1 MRAFAGGFY
10 ANLLRM
16 YDYLGIQY
24 KQQPFMFS
32 FSRLLPRRKPGFCQ
46 EEEEPYMTHASNF
59 HQIPPVP
66 GRDIVQ
72 WMVEVCYVLIFYT
85 WFTLC
90 CFFVPPSDKGE
101 DDGEGESLEEYLHR
115 IHLPRYYVASYLLPM
130 ISSVCTCSHSDMLRF
145 PASDVLEYKRCTHR
159 QPHYVVTGGVHSV
172 QEKLLQGLDVRLG
185 MDITRVEPRPDT
197 VEIRYRDGNGREDSE
212 QVDLVVLAVSPDIV
226 ARVFE
231 PLRECLVTD
240 VPTTTVET
248 VAHTDYST
256 LSPQNACAKP
266 VRSTSTS
273 TGPKETQRIH
283 FRSNN
288 HITEA
293 IHEQQNSLLV
303 TTNPL
308 TPLDPAKAIQ
318 SAVFTRV
325 LRSPRSQALVNGIF
339 SQPAQDNETA
349 KGKGKW
355 CNGDDGVY
363 LAGGWCWDGM
373 VLLEGC
379 VVSAMRVAEGLGVE
393 VPW

>member
-24 KQQPFMFS
+24 NQQPFMFS
-32 FSRLLPRRKPGFCQ
+32 FSRLLPRREPGGGQ
-46 EEEEPYMTHASNF
+46 EEEPYMTHASNF

-66 GRDIVQ
+66 ERDIVQ
-72 WMVEVCYVLIFYT
+72 WIVEVLYVLLFYT

-90 CFFVPPSDKGE
+90 CFFVPPSDTDKGRSQ
-101 DDGEGESLEEYLHR
+101 GEGESLEAYLHR
-115 IHLPRYYVASYLLPM
+115 IHLPRYYIASYFLPM
-130 ISSVCTCSHSDMLRF
+130 ISSVCTCSHSDMLHF

-172 QEKLLQGLDVRLG
+172 QERLLQELDVRLG
-185 MDITRVEPRPDT
+185 MDITSVQPRAGN
-197 VEIRYRDGNGREDSE
+197 VEIRYRDGKGKAKTER
-212 QVDLVVLAVSPDIV
+212 VDLVVLAVSPDIV

-231 PLRECLVTD
+231 PLRECLVTN

-256 LSPQNACAKP
+256 LLPQKADAKP
-266 VRSTSTS
+266 ATSTSTSTS
-273 TGPKETQRIH
+273 TGPKTQRIH

-288 HITEA
+288 HTTEA
-293 IHEQQNSLLV
+293 IHEQPNSLLV

-308 TPLDPAKAIQ
+308 TPLDPAKVIQ

-325 LRSPRSQALVNGIF
+325 LRSPRSQALINGIF
-339 SQPAQDNETA
+339 PPPKQNNGAR
-349 KGKGKW
+349 KGKW
-355 CNGDDGVY
+355 HNGDDGVY

-379 VVSAMRVAEGLGVE
+379 VVSAMRVAEDLGVE